1 MICDHV
7 FNSCDLP
14 VLMQILSI
22 DLNKVKFDA
31 DHSFWLIEVML
42 EATRRLSL
50 RNMKLPKKTTY
61 KWQNYSFK

>member
-42 EATRRLSL
+42 PATRRLSL
-50 RNMKLPKKTTY
+50 RNM
-61 KWQNYSFK
+61 